1 MKRFFLLVVVFGAVC
16 ACASAGA
23 QAAGTPIEDARDQFR
38 MELLIEAAG
47 VFWIAAEVAIL
58 FCMTVA
64 VRIFATRRLPSRVSL
79 TQREGKRAVLWA
91 LALGVLAA
99 SVFGRHLLI
108 TPLPEA
114 FSAIVIAG
122 TDVQARVE
130 DRAGECTR
138 QGGVRTEQQDSDE
151 QKAPHTHRP
160 FLLETLQHQAL
171 SPKRLSAGI
180 MRPAVTFL
188 V

>member
-1 MKRFFLLVVVFGAVC
+1 MALKRSFLLAVVFGAVC
-16 ACASAGA
+16 ACASTGA
-23 QAAGTPIEDARDQFR
+23 QAVGTPIETAREQFR
-38 MELLIEAAG
+38 SELLIEAAG

-64 VRIFATRRLPSRVSL
+64 VRIFATRPLPSRVSL

-122 TDVQARVE
+122 IDVQARVE
-130 DRAGECTR
+130 QAYDA
-138 QGGVRTEQQDSDE
+138 RTHIHIALWCSFIT
-151 QKAPHTHRP
+151 AWV
-160 FLLETLQHQAL
+160 LLEIAIVVL
-171 SPKRLSAGI
+171 GI
-180 MRPAVTFL
+180 RSYRHLRELTGNG
-188 V
+188 